1 MFTHEMSENPIRTLW
16 FDLKA
21 SVQVSEPS
29 PVFQKGCEILRFNG
43 IEHRCVDS
51 FDPELVASALNRAN
65 AVMYVREFGQMPRRR
80 PGPVLEVISRL
91 WISSLYGERWVA
103 KRSSTLQRK

>member
-43 IEHRCVDS
+43 IEHQA
-51 FDPELVASALNRAN
+51 E
-65 AVMYVREFGQMPRRR
+65 
-80 PGPVLEVISRL
+80 
-91 WISSLYGERWVA
+91 
-103 KRSSTLQRK
+103 